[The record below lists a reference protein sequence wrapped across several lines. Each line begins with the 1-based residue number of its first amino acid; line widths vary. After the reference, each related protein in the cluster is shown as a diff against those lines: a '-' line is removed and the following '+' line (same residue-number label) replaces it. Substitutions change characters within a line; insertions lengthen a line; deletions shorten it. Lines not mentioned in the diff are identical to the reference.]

1 MADTE
6 MPYTYQ
12 PPAGDSRGSTYIKA
26 GIVLAVGVFL
36 ALFVVTES
44 ARTAATV
51 MLLFGLAGSALL
63 VGWVLG
69 HKSATRAM
77 EIQSQTLAQA
87 MAFTPMQIQSPL
99 VPQLPARAVSVNS
112 NPPIAPGF
120 ERPGNKARIMLIDGT
135 LPEVELDLIRAFI
148 DECYPDCN
156 RERWR
161 HTNAEYGE
169 MARIMCNM
177 RGAPLVE
184 HQANRYKWQQG
195 ITREQLEDWY
205 TRVLAGG
212 RD

>member
-6 MPYTYQ
+6 MPYTYH
-12 PPAGDSRGSTYIKA
+12 PPAESRSTGYIKA

-36 ALFVVTES
+36 ALFIVTES
-44 ARTAATV
+44 ARTSATV
-51 MLLFGLAGSALL
+51 MLLFGLAGAALL

-87 MAFTPMQIQSPL
+87 MAFTA
-99 VPQLPARAVSVNS
+99 PQLPARAASVNS

-120 ERPGNKARIMLIDGT
+120 DRPDNKARIMLIDGT
-135 LPEVELDLIRAFI
+135 LPEVDLDLLRAFI

-184 HQANRYKWQQG
+184 YQANRYKWQQG
-195 ITREQLEDWY
+195 VTREQLEDWY
-205 TRVLAGG
+205 ARVLAGG